1 MPYKRGGYRK
11 KTYGRRTYGKRTG
24 YTKRVAKIAQNVVNK
39 NIETKEITYPYSA
52 VGIDPVLGG
61 AASFGSVSYGSG
73 AIVTQLTRGI
83 TTGVGD
89 GGRIGNEIVLRGVY
103 INMAIQCASGTESNN
118 VRIVVIRPKGQFSTS
133 STAAL
138 VQSIFN
144 NATSSATQWLN
155 PIDTDAFKVYYDKK
169 MWIMPKDISATGNVT
184 QKFVTR
190 FLKFGKRGIK
200 MTWNISNSQPFRDI
214 WVVAISDSTA
224 VSHPGA
230 IAGFIK
236 IYYKDG

>member
-1 MPYKRGGYRK
+1 MPYRRGGYRK
-11 KTYGRRTYGKRTG
+11 KSYGRKSYRRGIG
-24 YTKRVAKIAQNVVNK
+24 YKKVARIAQAVVNK
-39 NIETKEITYPYSA
+39 NIETKEITYQYNA
-52 VGIDPVLGG
+52 VGIDPVIGG
-61 AASFGSVSYGSG
+61 AASFASCSYGSG
-73 AIVTQLTRGI
+73 AIVAQLTRGI

-89 GGRIGNEIVLRGVY
+89 GNRVGNEIELRGVY
-103 INMAIQCASGTESNN
+103 LNMAIQCASGSESNN
-118 VRIVVIRPKGQFSTS
+118 FRIIVIRPKGQFSTS

-144 NATSSATQWLN
+144 NAGSSSTQWLN
-155 PIDTDAFKVYYDKK
+155 PIDTDAFKVYYDRKF
-169 MWIMPKDISATGNVT
+169 WIMPKDINATGNVSE
-184 QKFVTR
+184 KFVTK

-230 IAGFIK
+230 VAGFIK
-236 IYYKDG
+236 IYYKDA